1 MIKVGCCGFAV
12 ARGKYYDNFE
22 VVEIQKVFYQFP
34 KLETILKWREEAP
47 KEFEFTLKAPQ
58 LITHLPSS
66 PTYRKLGY
74 SIPDK
79 EKVNYGFFKPTDEVF
94 EAWEKTQ
101 KIAQLLEAKIVIF
114 QMPPS
119 FHPTLENKRNMRN
132 FFRKIKRQGL
142 LLVWEPRGD
151 WDGKEIRSLCSQ
163 LGLVHCVDPFR
174 AEALS
179 GEFVYFR
186 LHGIVD
192 YRYRYSDRDLRKLKV
207 KCEEKKEVYCMFNN
221 VYMFEDATRFKKMV
235 GR

>member
-192 YRYRYSDRDLRKLKV
+192 YRYRYTDRDLRKLKV